1 MLSTQLHIACCMHSA
16 CRPCSSDLPQAST
29 HHPDTAKPVFRRLQR
44 LQFSRHRC
52 SRWKTYAPPPACG
65 AGGAPRQRRLPLPA
79 IPGKYQA
86 SALPPFL
93 HTDPRGTF
101 SRSAAFSAVRRSI
114 SSAAAVFTSSKQSLF
129 PTTGHFSHGTPN
141 LQHRSACTISLSVI
155 YLPFLQEPFVPA
167 KRHPPSTS
175 ASRPRR
181 FLQSAYLRPFSRA
194 VCAHRASCQTPG
206 HTRL

>member
-86 SALPPFL
+86 SALSPSSGA
-93 HTDPRGTF
+93 PRHSQLSELLPIPEHSMHAQSGF
-101 SRSAAFSAVRRSI
+101 FAQLSQSSWPVGLNPSGQSSNLAQNMQPAFRISFFSAAFSAVMRSI
-114 SSAAAVFTSSKQSLF
+114 MSA
-129 PTTGHFSHGTPN
+129 
-141 LQHRSACTISLSVI
+141 
-155 YLPFLQEPFVPA
+155 E
-167 KRHPPSTS
+167 
-175 ASRPRR
+175 
-181 FLQSAYLRPFSRA
+181 
-194 VCAHRASCQTPG
+194 
-206 HTRL
+206 